1 MHNKI
6 IGIAVVGIVF
16 FAVPAVAQVPGDLN
30 CSGFIDVEDIVLAI
44 NLVNICEFSH
54 SECSWRNGDIDG
66 DGRSMTIGDLL
77 FMPFLI
83 LPDTLPPDYSRHPDL
98 DTIMIESAIAS
109 PGETIALQLWVKTV
123 DTLVAFQFLLEV
135 DQDYLEF
142 DTVIIYNNFPL
153 VQRNCDVNIYC
164 NAIGDFPL
172 ATILLL
178 PGNYHIADIILNVN
192 PGINQPDTTGLYFS
206 SVPLQALYTGFANSD
221 FFLPVFVDAEI
232 EIIPLTDIESGEGI
246 TPSEFK
252 ISVYPNPFNSALNI
266 SVFSDR
272 PTEISVYDI
281 MGRPVRTFAIA
292 AGNNLVKWNAA
303 DEKGQSLSAGV
314 YFIGNSENRSFEKVL
329 YLK

>member
-1 MHNKI
+1 MNNKI
-6 IGIAVVGIVF
+6 IGIAIVGIVF
-16 FAVPAVAQVPGDLN
+16 FAVPAVAQLSGDLN
-30 CSGFIDVEDIVLAI
+30 CNGFIDVEDIVHAI
-44 NLVNICEFSH
+44 NLVNICEISH

-83 LPDTLPPDYSRHPDL
+83 LPGPLPPDYSRHPDL
-98 DTIMIESAIAS
+98 DTIMVESAIAN
-109 PGETIALQLWVKTV
+109 PGETIALPLWVKTV

-142 DTVIIYNNFPL
+142 DTVIIYNDFPL

-178 PGNYHIADIILNVN
+178 PGNHHIADIILNVN
-192 PGINQPDTTGLYFS
+192 PDINQPDTTGLYFS
-206 SVPLQALYTGFANSD
+206 SVPLQALYSGFANSD
-221 FFLPVFVDAEI
+221 FFLPVMIDAEI
-232 EIIPLTDIESGEGI
+232 QILPLTGVESEEEIIP
-246 TPSEFK
+246 SEFE
-252 ISVYPNPFNSALNI
+252 ISVYPNPFNNALNI
-266 SVFSDR
+266 SMFSDH

-281 MGRPVRTFAIA
+281 MGRPVKTFAIN
-292 AGNNLVKWNAA
+292 AGNSLVKWDAA
-303 DEKGQSLSAGV
+303 DDKGRFVSAGI
-314 YFIGNSENRSFEKVL
+314 YFIGVNESSSFKKVL